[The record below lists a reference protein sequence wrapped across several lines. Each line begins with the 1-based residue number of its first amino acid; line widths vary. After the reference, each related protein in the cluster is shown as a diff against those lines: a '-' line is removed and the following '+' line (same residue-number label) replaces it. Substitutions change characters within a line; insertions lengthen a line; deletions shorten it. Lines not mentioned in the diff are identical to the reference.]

1 MKTIILDTETNKL
14 EGNPIQIAHVTF
26 DFETKSKCEPFNQYY
41 SLDDGDSIDFG
52 AMAVHNIIPDDLERE
67 PHYKTF
73 CLPSDVIFVIGH
85 NVDYDI
91 RAIQRC
97 GVDTSTIKA
106 ICTLA
111 LARMVWP
118 DATSHSLG
126 ALCYM
131 LTTDLAGMRRQL
143 RNAHDAYADVL
154 LTKWLLRKICEQL
167 GITTAK
173 DLFLQ
178 SEIARIPTKM
188 AFGKHKGVAITDLPS
203 DYVQWLLKQPDL
215 DPYLK
220 KALNKI

>member
-14 EGNPIQIAHVTF
+14 EGNPIQIAHETF
-26 DFETKSKCEPFNQYY
+26 DFETQTSSERFNQHY

-52 AMAVHNIIPDDLERE
+52 AMAVHHILPDEIANC

-73 CLPSDVIFVIGH
+73 RLPGDVTYVVGH

-97 GVDTSTIKA
+97 GVDTTNIKA

-111 LARMVWP
+111 LARMLWP

-126 ALCYM
+126 ALLYM
-131 LTTDLAGMRRQL
+131 ISMKKEVVRTHL
-143 RNAHDAYADVL
+143 RGAHDAMEDVRS
-154 LTKWLLRKICEQL
+154 TSWLLYKICGQL

-178 SEIARIPTKM
+178 SEIARVPTKM
-188 AFGKHKGVAITDLPS
+188 AFGKHKGTAIADLPS

-215 DPYLK
+215 DPYLR
-220 KALNKI
+220 KALSK

>member
-14 EGNPIQIAHVTF
+14 EGNPIQIAHVNF
-26 DFETKSKCEPFNQYY
+26 DFETPSQYEKFNQLY

-52 AMAVHNIIPDDLERE
+52 AMAVHHILPDEIAGC
-67 PHYKTF
+67 PHYTTF
-73 CLPSDVIFVIGH
+73 RLPGDVTYVVGH

-97 GVDTSTIKA
+97 GVDTTNIKA

-111 LARMVWP
+111 LARMIWP

-126 ALCYM
+126 ALLYM
-131 LTTDLAGMRRQL
+131 LAKNLEFL
-143 RNAHDAYADVL
+143 RDHLRGAHDAMNDVIS
-154 LTKWLLRKICEQL
+154 TKWLLLKIISAL
-167 GITTAK
+167 GVTTAK

-178 SEIARIPTKM
+178 SEIARVPTKM
-188 AFGKHKGVAITDLPS
+188 AFGKHKGMAIAELPS

-220 KALNKI
+220 KALSK